1 MLEYYW
7 TPIRPI
13 LSFTLTATLYRNA
26 TSSPERVASPATYLL
41 ISRALIAP
49 EACLGVDEAEADA
62 FAGLEDVADV
72 TDAAVVAGLTDE
84 EADVVIVALAGLTDE
99 EADVVIVALAGLIVD
114 EVRIV
119 LLVAGLEI

>member
-7 TPIRPI
+7 TPICPVS
-13 LSFTLTATLYRNA
+13 SFTLTATLYRNA

-49 EACLGVDEAEADA
+49 EACLAVDEAEADA
-62 FAGLEDVADV
+62 FAGLGDVADAV
-72 TDAAVVAGLTDE
+72 VVAGLTEE
-84 EADVVIVALAGLTDE
+84 EADVVIVALAGL
-99 EADVVIVALAGLIVD
+99 VVD

-119 LLVAGLEI
+119 LLVAGLEEVYRYSQYQLAIW